1 MLLAIASTQGI
12 EFLER
17 CIQKMLYALLALCL
31 AGCNHVPISTM
42 LKMAAFDGQDFVA
55 LNPKDIRIK
64 VLTVGPVEVKS
75 NSATMR
81 GLIEAPTG
89 LVAYSFDLQAYHS
102 NVINVLKGIFTDA
115 ARGTQVFYKLT
126 AGDIEQFYRIQS
138 ELGSSPHAKFT
149 YNIGY
154 GFDID
159 DKFEG
164 EFDDISLSLFL
175 MLKPEDGFMKVLDD
189 VGFE

>member
-1 MLLAIASTQGI
+1 M
-12 EFLER
+12 ER

-55 LNPKDIRIK
+55 LNPQDIRIK
-64 VLTVGPVEVKS
+64 VLTVGAAEVRS
-75 NSATMR
+75 TSATMH
-81 GLIEAPTG
+81 GTIEAPAG
-89 LVAYSFDLQAYHS
+89 LVSYSFDLQAYHS
-102 NVINVLKGIFTDA
+102 SVATVRRDIFSGSAPATE
-115 ARGTQVFYKLT
+115 VFYKFT
-126 AGDIEQFYRIQS
+126 EADIEQFYRIQS
-138 ELGSSPHAKFT
+138 ELGSSSRAKFT
-149 YNIGY
+149 YSIGY
-154 GFDID
+154 GFDIGD
-159 DKFEG
+159 QFKG